1 MELESGSYQFEV
13 KNEILNGLYSMI
25 AFGIIIFESSINDFV
40 LLINFYL
47 QDGKCSILRN
57 RDCCI
62 FSIFPI

>member
-1 MELESGSYQFEV
+1 
-13 KNEILNGLYSMI
+13 MI

-57 RDCCI
+57 REWDFRDYTDKI
-62 FSIFPI
+62 QPHKTSISSKYTRKR